1 MRDPTTYCGTPKVW
15 WGGPARLMH
24 SRTIFATVLPQCL
37 VFTEL
42 SLVSADER
50 RQHLGNN
57 EAYRPNWRDQVGH
70 RARHRIALGQFEGI
84 EQ

>member
-1 MRDPTTYCGTPKVW
+1 VKPQYLVDDPRDATS
-15 WGGPARLMH
+15 LMY
-24 SRTIFATVLPQCL
+24 SGAIFATFSPQCFD
-37 VFTEL
+37 FTAL
-42 SLVSADER
+42 SLVSANER

-57 EAYRPNWRDQVGH
+57 EAHRPNWRDQVGH